1 MRSLRKSWIGITLV
15 FLFAISLFFWKQSSY
30 VSNIFNS
37 DTVVAKVGKTPIST
51 TRFNRTLQMNIQN
64 FNQMLGKEL
73 TGEEIRNF
81 QIHKLALGA
90 IVNETVFENEF
101 NNLNFNLD
109 KTIIAKKT
117 KETIPQ
123 LYNENNELV
132 ESVLSQFLSK
142 QGLKVEDIVQMLHYD
157 ARNEYFNSIILNI
170 K

>member
-1 MRSLRKSWIGITLV
+1 MRSLRKSWIGIILI
-15 FLFAISLFFWKQSSY
+15 FLFAISLFFWRQSSY

-37 DTVVAKVGKTPIST
+37 DNVVAKVGKTPIST

-109 KTIIAKKT
+109 KTIIAKKNKRSYSST
-117 KETIPQ
+117 
-123 LYNENNELV
+123 L
-132 ESVLSQFLSK
+132 
-142 QGLKVEDIVQMLHYD
+142 
-157 ARNEYFNSIILNI
+157 
-170 K
+170 